1 MDTSMHRAKGFTLL
15 ELLMVILIVGILASV
30 GTASFK
36 YVTTSNRIASEINGL
51 LGDMQFARSQAI
63 KTGTTVSVCPSAN
76 PTSTT
81 PTCTNT
87 TTWTTGWV
95 VFLDFNGNGA
105 FDSATDQVIRYQNAI
120 SPDTLVSSVGTFKYI
135 TFNREGYASLS
146 GVTGYTSI
154 VLNSNPVNVQWRRCL
169 AVSAI
174 GALVVEKSGAT
185 VPTTC

>member
-1 MDTSMHRAKGFTLL
+1 MHSAKGFTLL

-36 YVTTSNRIASEINGL
+36 YVNTSNRIASEINGL

-63 KTGTTVSVCPSAN
+63 KTGGFVSVCPSTNASSCSSS
-76 PTSTT
+76 TS
-81 PTCTNT
+81 
-87 TTWTTGWV
+87 WDTGWI
-95 VFLDFNGNGA
+95 VFLDFNGDGTVQGG
-105 FDSATDQVIRYQNAI
+105 DTVIRAQRSI
-120 SPDTLVSSVGTFKYI
+120 SPDTLVSSPSTFKYI

-154 VLNSNPVNVQWRRCL
+154 VLNSNPVNTQWRRCL

-174 GALVVEKSGAT
+174 GALAVEKSGAS